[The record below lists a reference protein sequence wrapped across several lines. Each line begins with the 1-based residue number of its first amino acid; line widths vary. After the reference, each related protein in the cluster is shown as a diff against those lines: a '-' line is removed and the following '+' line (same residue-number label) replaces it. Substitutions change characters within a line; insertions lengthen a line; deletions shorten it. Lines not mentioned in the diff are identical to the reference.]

1 VIAPRPKASQPLT
14 TIHGDGRAKSLNWIC
29 SIGSSIPVSSAR
41 ATSSLVSLG
50 ALVLIWVLQD
60 WATFIHS
67 YKDSLITPWNPG
79 IGILFAVIVRDGM
92 LYGLGLFV
100 GVVCAEFVT
109 RGDALGLLVTLMSAA
124 IIAIAYTS
132 AAVIARRAINVEL
145 RRLRDSVIL
154 ILTGMSSAFVVA
166 ILLSLLLI
174 GAGRFDFDDLF
185 PSIVRSFVGDAI
197 GIAVV
202 SPLILRFWY
211 LRRQLTPERIRSA
224 VPEAVVYM
232 ALITAGL
239 WAILD
244 TRSQHGSNFFYLLF
258 LPVIIAAVRQ
268 GFDGA
273 CFSLLVTQIGLV
285 LLLQRFSFG
294 AEAFT
299 EFQTLMFV
307 LTATALSVGAIVS
320 EREQVRRAFVD
331 AEERLK
337 KREGQA
343 IRAGRFSLVNGMASA
358 LAHEINQPITAAR
371 ALARSAQH
379 ILNAAAPD
387 LSRAETNIA
396 TSIIQ
401 IDAAAGTIRRM
412 REFLRRGHPSIGEVN
427 ICHLVDD
434 ALMLLQ
440 PELAM
445 TSVRVETLIE
455 ANLPTLHG
463 DRGQLEQLI
472 LNLVR
477 NSIEAI
483 TGMRRQDGCVT
494 VVAQH
499 SRNRSNLEI
508 SVQDNG
514 PGVAA
519 EIVDRIFEPLTSSK
533 EEGLGLGLSIC
544 LSIVEAHG
552 GRLWLER
559 SAFDGTEFRLS
570 IPFRS
575 KVS

>member
-1 VIAPRPKASQPLT
+1 VIAPRPKSSQPLT
-14 TIHGDGRAKSLNWIC
+14 TIRGEGREKSPNWIC
-29 SIGSSIPVSSAR
+29 SIRSSIPVFPAR
-41 ATSSLVSLG
+41 ATSSLVSMG

-109 RGDALGLLVTLMSAA
+109 RSGSLGLLVTLMSAA
-124 IIAIAYTS
+124 IIAITYTS
-132 AAVIARRAINVEL
+132 AAVIARRMINVEL

-174 GAGRFDFDDLF
+174 AAGRFDIDDLF

-224 VPEAVVYM
+224 VPEAVIYG

-285 LLLQRFSFG
+285 LLLQRYSFG

-320 EREQVRRAFVD
+320 EREQVRRAFLD

-379 ILNAAAPD
+379 ILNAAVPD
-387 LSRAETNIA
+387 LSRAESNIA
-396 TSIIQ
+396 TSIVQ
-401 IDAAAGTIRRM
+401 IDAAARTIRRM
-412 REFLRRGHPSIGEVN
+412 REFLCRGRPSIGEVD

-440 PELAM
+440 PELAK
-445 TSVRVETLIE
+445 TSVRVETLVE

-477 NSIEAI
+477 NSVEAI

-494 VVAQH
+494 VAARC
-499 SRNRSNLEI
+499 SKNCSNLEI

-544 LSIVEAHG
+544 ASIVEAHG

-559 SAFDGTEFRLS
+559 SAFDGTEFRVS
-570 IPFRS
+570 VPFRS
-575 KVS
+575 SVS